1 MSDNPDHMDL
11 LTENQQLREI
21 LEEIRQRL
29 ILDISINDSN
39 VPELIDIVLG
49 YAEEEQ

>member
-11 LTENQQLREI
+11 ITENQQLREI

-29 ILDISINDSN
+29 VLDLPINDSDI
-39 VPELIDIVLG
+39 PELIDIILG
-49 YAEEEQ
+49 YAEEEE